1 LLLSHRLP
9 VFNLDR
15 RLVNTMT
22 DHNISYVK
30 LISTEGHEFFV
41 DQEVASSASNT
52 IRCMLEGSF
61 REAQD
66 KVIRFPGI
74 SSYVLERVI
83 KYMYYKAQYSN
94 SNSRLT
100 QFVIEPEIALE
111 LLIASKYLDC

>member
-66 KVIRFPGI
+66 KVIRFPDI

-94 SNSRLT
+94 SNSRLP